1 MPDAHQQAGRGAVVQ
16 QLFRYAVI
24 GLFTNLIGYLLYLL
38 LTYLWDAPK
47 LTMTALYS
55 IGALT
60 GFFANRRL
68 TFRHRGQIG
77 AAGLRYLVAQLSGY
91 LLNLL
96 LLVLFV
102 DWLGFPHQIV
112 QAVAIVVVALV
123 LFALSRYFV
132 FVPPAADQGVV
143 RS

>member
-1 MPDAHQQAGRGAVVQ
+1 MPDAHQQTERSVVFRQ
-16 QLFRYAVI
+16 MFRYAMV
-24 GLFTNLIGYLLYLL
+24 GLFTNLLGYLIYLL

-55 IGALT
+55 IGAVT

-68 TFRHRGQIG
+68 TFHHQGQIG

-132 FVPPAADQGVV
+132 FAPPAADQGVI

>member
-1 MPDAHQQAGRGAVVQ
+1 M
-16 QLFRYAVI
+16 I
-24 GLFTNLIGYLLYLL
+24 GLFTNLVGYLLYLL

-55 IGALT
+55 VGALT

-68 TFRHRGQIG
+68 TFRHHGRIG
-77 AAGLRYLVAQLSGY
+77 AAGVRYLVAQLSGY
-91 LLNLL
+91 LLNLS

-112 QAVAIVVVALV
+112 QAVAIGVVALV

-132 FVPPAADQGVV
+132 FAPPAADQGGA

>member
-1 MPDAHQQAGRGAVVQ
+1 MLDGHKQDGRNAVVG
-16 QLFRYAVI
+16 QLFRYATI
-24 GLFTNLIGYLLYLL
+24 GLLTNLLGYLLYLF

-60 GFFANRRL
+60 GFFANRRF
-68 TFRHRGQIG
+68 TFRHQGKIG
-77 AAGLRYLVAQLSGY
+77 AAGIRYLVAQLSGY
-91 LLNLL
+91 CLNLL

-112 QAVAIVVVALV
+112 QALAIVVVAV
-123 LFALSRYFV
+123 FLFALSRIFV
-132 FVPPAADQGVV
+132 FARPPARKEVV
-143 RS
+143 RP

>member
-1 MPDAHQQAGRGAVVQ
+1 MAEVPQRTGRGAVVR
-16 QLFRYAVI
+16 QLFRYAMI
-24 GLFTNLIGYLLYLL
+24 GLFTNLVGYLLYLL

-47 LTMTALYS
+47 LTMTALYC

-60 GFFANRRL
+60 GFFANRRF
-68 TFRHRGQIG
+68 TFRHHGRID
-77 AAGLRYLVAQLSGY
+77 AAVLRYAVAHLSGY

-102 DWLGFPHQIV
+102 DWWGFPHQIV
-112 QAVAIVVVALV
+112 QAVAIVVVAIV

-132 FVPPAADQGVV
+132 FASPAADKGVA